1 MAAGFS
7 QDSVLGFL
15 LRSGGA
21 VRNSELLAHFRPY
34 LREHENREHNRELF
48 KKFVNAVAVV
58 KHQEG
63 TPYILLK
70 KRYSAD
76 AGRPPVRHEEGH
88 KPREAPNPDPKASS
102 HAPRERGPVLP
113 AAGLVNRNNN
123 NVEAIR
129 VPKPVKAAPAGRTD
143 RTDRNGG
150 TCVARQPAVD
160 STETK
165 RQSFEEAGN
174 KRPGLPSDLE
184 HNGVEAGRTGAARRP
199 DHAAREVRS
208 SEAAAAPPQAGPRCR
223 GSGEGA
229 TTWVPH
235 HLQGQ
240 APGVPHNTPT
250 PPARGDLPERTV
262 PAAHFLPESEE
273 DGPAGPQRRGR
284 PLEASSS
291 QESLT
296 SSESDWTQAKAA
308 WHSAEGLDQRGDHG
322 VDERVRQM
330 LQRPQEVGVL
340 PALRRPARQTNP
352 LHHSTGHLDEEAAS
366 APGTPR
372 PPAHRMHSRIS
383 RSLGSDLDK
392 PFLEDSESARYSR
405 LQRISSSLSATY
417 RVSTP
422 PRLHGSRDGVSLSE
436 ASSTQSLSE
445 QRSPAV
451 PLPPREHEWL
461 VKAASADW
469 PDVYSLFRED
479 NSLLNKKDFISGYT
493 IVHWIAKHGDHRVLN
508 TLSYGVAKA
517 GMKLDVD
524 ARSVGGYTP
533 LHLAAIHGHKKVI
546 SLLVHKFQADVA
558 LRDASG
564 RKAWQYLSK
573 DASGD
578 VVQLLRAPQSKA
590 AAAGPVPPSYDV
602 TLLVPRPAT
611 GPAAVKRHSSLAA
624 LFKHKSLA
632 RVTAHSEFAV

>member
-102 HAPRERGPVLP
+102 HA
-113 AAGLVNRNNN
+113 
-123 NVEAIR
+123 
-129 VPKPVKAAPAGRTD
+129 TD

-223 GSGEGA
+223 GSGEG
-229 TTWVPH
+229 
-235 HLQGQ
+235 
-240 APGVPHNTPT
+240 
-250 PPARGDLPERTV
+250 
-262 PAAHFLPESEE
+262 
-273 DGPAGPQRRGR
+273 
-284 PLEASSS
+284 
-291 QESLT
+291 
-296 SSESDWTQAKAA
+296 
-308 WHSAEGLDQRGDHG
+308 
-322 VDERVRQM
+322 
-330 LQRPQEVGVL
+330 
-340 PALRRPARQTNP
+340 
-352 LHHSTGHLDEEAAS
+352 
-366 APGTPR
+366 
-372 PPAHRMHSRIS
+372 
-383 RSLGSDLDK
+383 
-392 PFLEDSESARYSR
+392 
-405 LQRISSSLSATY
+405 RISSSLSATY